1 MGRICISFLF
11 FMPALV
17 LAQPRIAASLD
28 TIAMT
33 IGEDIQYQIEVQT
46 DSTAQVIFPQG
57 QTFLPFE
64 IIDTTKVDIQQLADK
79 ALWKRTYTLIQF
91 DSGSYH
97 IPRQRVFVDGT
108 LILTDSLKIEVFTVE
123 VDTLKQP
130 LHPIKPIIEIKKNN
144 TGWWRPF
151 LDSLVGFT
159 NSGDTSIIFDGLLSP
174 QLTDPLTKILLLT
187 NPEAPQIII
196 SNSLLSTD
204 IFYLLGVK

>member
-1 MGRICISFLF
+1 
-11 FMPALV
+11 MPALV

-33 IGEDIQYQIEVQT
+33 IGEDILYQIEVQT

-91 DSGSYH
+91 DSGSDH
-97 IPRQRVFVDGT
+97 SPRQRIFVDGT
-108 LILTDSLKIEVFTVE
+108 PIFTDSLKIEVFTVE

-130 LHPIKPIIEIKKNN
+130 LQPINPIIEI
-144 TGWWRPF
+144 
-151 LDSLVGFT
+151 D
-159 NSGDTSIIFDGLLSP
+159 
-174 QLTDPLTKILLLT
+174 
-187 NPEAPQIII
+187 
-196 SNSLLSTD
+196 
-204 IFYLLGVK
+204 

>member
-1 MGRICISFLF
+1 
-11 FMPALV
+11 MPALV

-64 IIDTTKVDIQQLADK
+64 IIDTTKVDIQKLADK

-97 IPRQRVFVDGT
+97 IPRQRIFVDGT
-108 LILTDSLKIEVFTVE
+108 PILTDSLKIEVFTVE

-130 LHPIKPIIEIKKNN
+130 LHPIKPIIEIGKTTRVGGAPTYGVYWDSSDSSPCIRFMAVPKKESKSD
-144 TGWWRPF
+144 GKDYP
-151 LDSLVGFT
+151 L
-159 NSGDTSIIFDGLLSP
+159 SIVQSKSSK
-174 QLTDPLTKILLLT
+174 PLKRV
-187 NPEAPQIII
+187 N
-196 SNSLLSTD
+196 
-204 IFYLLGVK
+204 